1 MSATY
6 VNNAAGESSNER
18 SIDDLDELAAL
29 ARMVTY
35 AKCVA
40 QDVELASAIHW
51 LDLALQAI
59 NREIVDMPNSVVR
72 DVVPFIAAAH
82 LKAH

>member
-1 MSATY
+1 MSATS
-6 VNNAAGESSNER
+6 AGNPADTGQNER

-40 QDVELASAIHW
+40 QDVELVSAIHW
-51 LDLALQAI
+51 LDMALQAI
-59 NREIVDMPNSVVR
+59 NREITEMPGSAMR
-72 DVVPFIAAAH
+72 DVIPYIAAAN
-82 LKAH
+82 LKRH

>member
-1 MSATY
+1 MNGVT
-6 VNNAAGESSNER
+6 GEHER

-40 QDVELASAIHW
+40 HDVELVSAIHW

-59 NREIVDMPNSVVR
+59 NREITEMPNADLR
-72 DVVPFIAAAH
+72 DIVPYIAAAN

>member
-1 MSATY
+1 MGTTSANFT
-6 VNNAAGESSNER
+6 GESLNER

-35 AKCVA
+35 ARYVA

-59 NREIVDMPNSVVR
+59 NREILDIPNAAVR
-72 DVVPFIAAAH
+72 DFAPFGGAAQ